1 MNILDYENYEVTQK
15 YNGDVKGGHT
25 GIDIIGRGLG
35 TTRVKA
41 YADGKVVL
49 VVTGK
54 CNDRSSTGANS
65 YGNYIQ
71 IDHGNGFSTLYAHLS
86 KVNVKAGDN
95 IKKGDFIGEMG
106 NTGNSTGLHLHFE
119 VRKNNYVID
128 PTNYIKKETHTDK
141 SKELKERILEVLK
154 DY

>member
-1 MNILDYENYEVTQK
+1 
-15 YNGDVKGGHT
+15 
-25 GIDIIGRGLG
+25 
-35 TTRVKA
+35 
-41 YADGKVVL
+41 
-49 VVTGK
+49 
-54 CNDRSSTGANS
+54 
-65 YGNYIQ
+65 
-71 IDHGNGFSTLYAHLS
+71 
-86 KVNVKAGDN
+86 
-95 IKKGDFIGEMG
+95 MG